1 MSKLLK
7 KSATSTQ
14 KSCMSSLSEISC
26 KLNLELVK
34 SYENCG
40 KVFENTKKIF
50 ELVSRFADLLRFS
63 VDGGDTNLKCPLCSR
78 RFQLGKNLPFV
89 LPCGHSVC
97 GSCLEA
103 VRESSVKSICPLD
116 QKPFINIENM
126 LPKNFSLMT
135 LALDPSSSLCQT
147 HNSSLL
153 SYCTSDQS
161 LLCGRCLL
169 SHSSHKVFELDS
181 EEIPIIIKSKL
192 LYWKNV
198 LKLIIKIIEIWEKVL
213 EAYFYNSRLDE
224 NLGKRARFDWK
235 LQTEPVCLSDIAI
248 KNILDINDLV
258 ICNKTQVVAR
268 LKSLAR
274 SVEDLVNGF
283 EEMTLTQKLR
293 IKTEAGESTQFPKH
307 FDEV

>member
-7 KSATSTQ
+7 KSANFTQ
-14 KSCMSSLSEISC
+14 KSCMRSLSEISC
-26 KLNLELVK
+26 KLNLEFVK

-50 ELVSRFADLLRFS
+50 ELISRFADLLRVS
-63 VDGGDTNLKCPLCSR
+63 VDVGNTNLRCPLCR
-78 RFQLGKNLPFV
+78 RGFRLGQNLPFV

-97 GSCLEA
+97 GSCLETL
-103 VRESSVKSICPLD
+103 RESSVKSICPLD
-116 QKPFINIENM
+116 QKPFLNIENM

-135 LALDPSSSLCQT
+135 LSLDPSNTLCQV
-147 HNSSLL
+147 HNSPLL

-169 SHSSHKVFELDS
+169 THSNHKVYELDS

-198 LKLIIKIIEIWEKVL
+198 LKLILKIIEIWEKVL
-213 EAYFYNSRLDE
+213 ESSFYNSRLDE
-224 NLGKRARFDWK
+224 NLGKRGRFDWK
-235 LQTEPVCLSDIAI
+235 LQTEPAYLPDIAM
-248 KNILDINDLV
+248 KNILDLNDLV
-258 ICNKTQVVAR
+258 ICNKIQVVAR

-274 SVEDLVNGF
+274 SVEDLVDGF
-283 EEMTLTQKLR
+283 EEMTLAQKLR
-293 IKTEAGESTQFPKH
+293 IKTEAGESTQHPKH
-307 FDEV
+307 FDEA